1 MASNFS
7 LETQAIVVLK
17 KTLKELLMFP
27 PSGWGLLSHSKVSTQ
42 IFDSAVGT
50 DEI

>member
-7 LETQAIVVLK
+7 SETQAIVVLK
-17 KTLKELLMFP
+17 KILKELLMFP
-27 PSGWGLLSHSKVSTQ
+27 PSGWGFLTHSKVSTQ
-42 IFDSAVGT
+42 IIESAVGT

>member
-1 MASNFS
+1 MTDNFS

-17 KTLKELLMFP
+17 KTLKELLIFP
-27 PSGWGLLSHSKVSTQ
+27 CSGWEFLTHSKVSTQ
-42 IFDSAVGT
+42 IVDSAVGT

>member
-7 LETQAIVVLK
+7 LETQAIIVFK

-27 PSGWGLLSHSKVSTQ
+27 PSGWGFLTHSKVSTQ
-42 IFDSAVGT
+42 IVDSVVGT